1 MNIKI
6 VQHHQSLPWTKICR
20 RRAALHVPVAA
31 ALLHTDVPLH
41 RPVSFPASLP
51 LVAITFISCHRSA
64 QRLWEELGG
73 KKKVELIEL
82 ISTCSKANKDTQSSG
97 GSEVVIKIHQIKRVR
112 DIIKQLL
119 PSAVSLHAA

>member
-1 MNIKI
+1 MSQI
-6 VQHHQSLPWTKICR
+6 R
-20 RRAALHVPVAA
+20 
-31 ALLHTDVPLH
+31 
-41 RPVSFPASLP
+41 
-51 LVAITFISCHRSA
+51 
-64 QRLWEELGG
+64 EELGG

-97 GSEVVIKIHQIKRVR
+97 GPEVVIKIHQIKRVR